1 MGNTVCAS
9 KIQVREFC
17 PSFSRG
23 SSSDFF
29 VRTQLALTP
38 KAMAAPVL
46 DLRSQRGL
54 PRCTEGSCNFFAPT
68 VAEAHSRC
76 HCQSY
81 VQDVNPAFISRKLA
95 SSYLRLNGRPRDYAL
110 GSIL

>member
-1 MGNTVCAS
+1 MGNIVCVS
-9 KIQVREFC
+9 KIQVWEFC

-29 VRTQLALTP
+29 VRTSPALTP

-46 DLRSQRGL
+46 DLRSHRGL
-54 PRCTEGSCNFFAPT
+54 PKRTEGSCNLFAPT

-81 VQDVNPAFISRKLA
+81 VQSVNPAFISRKLA
-95 SSYLRLNGRPRDYAL
+95 SSYLRLSGSPRDYAL
-110 GSIL
+110 